1 MSVSRGSSG
10 WRETRRMKNQHEV
23 MFTIVRRRQ
32 TYGQGGQRL
41 GLEKVMK
48 DGRQEEKKKR
58 LIRD

>member
-1 MSVSRGSSG
+1 
-10 WRETRRMKNQHEV
+10 
-23 MFTIVRRRQ
+23 MFIIIVKK
-32 TYGQGGQRL
+32 TSDLWTGGQRL